1 MHKDVLTTREVNM
14 EHIEVDTHKDWL
26 VNEVKKTME
35 KVDSGESEFISNEEV
50 NAIIKVRLDNLKTSK
65 EEK

>member
-1 MHKDVLTTREVNM
+1 M
-14 EHIEVDTHKDWL
+14 EHIEVDTHEDWL
-26 VNEVKKTME
+26 VGEVKRAME
-35 KVDSGESEFISNEEV
+35 KVDSGEAEFISNEEA

>member
-14 EHIEVDTHKDWL
+14 EYIEVYTHEYWL
-26 VNEVKKTME
+26 VGEVKRSME
-35 KVDSGESEFISNEEV
+35 KVDSGESEFISNEEA
-50 NAIIKVRLDNLKTSK
+50 NAIIKVKLDNLKTSK